1 MVDDWTG
8 FSVELPVGAGN
19 IDAALG
25 LYAEYEAELDAGYQP
40 IGFRAER
47 IEPNNGTVWLWD
59 GGDGDVEHVIDY
71 AFRCARALNL
81 TGLWGVRYSLCSSRP
96 VLDGFGGGAQV
107 LDLGRRE
114 SVDWV
119 DLEHWLTIQLG
130 KGETRTI
137 SAETVLPPVSD
148 AQGWNR
154 DTQVSVLLG
163 FIDNLIA
170 ADAGVAD
177 RLRIH
182 LTEVSTASEDLVCRE
197 CGEPMRISD
206 AGVSH
211 HVGDRPDGI
220 DCSRDRDHTAV
231 ADGEP

>member
-1 MVDDWTG
+1 MVDYWTG
-8 FSVELPVGAGN
+8 FSIELPVGAGN
-19 IDAALG
+19 IEAALAI
-25 LYAEYEAELDAGYQP
+25 YAQFRDELDAGHQP
-40 IGFRAER
+40 IGFRAEK

-81 TGLWGVRYSLCSSRP
+81 TGLWGFRFSLYSSRP

-119 DLEHWLTIQLG
+119 DLERWLATQLG

-137 SAETVLPPVSD
+137 SAETVLQPVSD

-154 DTQVSVLLG
+154 DSQVSVLLG
-163 FIDNLIA
+163 FVDSLIA

-182 LTEVSTASEDLVCRE
+182 LTEVSAPSEDLVCRE

-211 HVGDRPDGI
+211 HVGDGPEEI
-220 DCSRDRDHTAV
+220 DYSRDRDHTAV
-231 ADGEP
+231 ADEEP

>member
-1 MVDDWTG
+1 MVDYWTG

-19 IDAALG
+19 IDAALAI
-25 LYAEYEAELDAGYQP
+25 YAQLRDELDAGYQP

-59 GGDGDVEHVIDY
+59 GGDGDVEHVTDY

-81 TGLWGVRYSLCSSRP
+81 TGLWGFRYSVYSSRP

-114 SVDWV
+114 SVDWL
-119 DLEHWLTIQLG
+119 DLEHWLATQLG

-137 SAETVLPPVSD
+137 SAETVLQPVSD
-148 AQGWNR
+148 AQGWSR
-154 DTQVSVLLG
+154 DTQVSMLLG
-163 FIDNLIA
+163 FIDSLIA

-182 LTEVSTASEDLVCRE
+182 LTEVSAPSEDLVCRE
-197 CGEPMRISD
+197 CGEQMWISD

-211 HVGDRPDGI
+211 HVGDGPDEI
-220 DCSRDRDHTAV
+220 DYSRDRDHTAV
-231 ADGEP
+231 ADEEP